1 MEIDTQVVEN
11 MVTNFDDLD
20 IQIYE
25 EDIASVTYTI
35 KMYEQKISDTLMT
48 VFDEPENKQ
57 RDKFVEKLNQ
67 KVSQLKRRNRSLK
80 AIVKEYYKQ
89 NKD

>member
-1 MEIDTQVVEN
+1 MEIDTQAVEDL
-11 MVTNFDDLD
+11 VTNFDDLD

>member
-1 MEIDTQVVEN
+1 M
-11 MVTNFDDLD
+11 DDLD

-25 EDIASVTYTI
+25 EDIASATYTI

-48 VFDEPENKQ
+48 VFDEPENEQ

-67 KVSQLKRRNRSLK
+67 KVSQLKTKNRKLK
-80 AIVKEYYKQ
+80 AIVKEWYKQ
-89 NKD
+89 QND